1 MLAEA
6 RDVLAVMY
14 MERQL
19 GILREAYIARTLA
32 GDVLPPDFIEKGE
45 QEIRNAMLNRF
56 YNERVRQSLGPEHP
70 QGTDQEDYEARTQE
84 VLEFVI
90 QMTHRRLAAL
100 PFVGQPAPGA

>member
-19 GILREAYIARTLA
+19 GILREAHMARTLA
-32 GDVLPPDFIEKGE
+32 GDVLLPDFIERGE
-45 QEIRNAMLNRF
+45 QDIRNAMLNRF

-70 QGTDQEDYEARTQE
+70 QGTDQEDFEARTQE
-84 VLEFVI
+84 ILEFVI
-90 QMTHRRLAAL
+90 HMTHRRLASL
-100 PFVGQPAPGA
+100 PFVGQPATGS